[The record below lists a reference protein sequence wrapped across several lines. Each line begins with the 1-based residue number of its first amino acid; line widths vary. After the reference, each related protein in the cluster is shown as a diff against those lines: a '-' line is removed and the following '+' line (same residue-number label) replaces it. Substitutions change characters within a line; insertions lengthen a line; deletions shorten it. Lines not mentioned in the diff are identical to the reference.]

1 MEKKDC
7 SFFHEPWE
15 ATVGRSPYNSLA
27 LPHRGYRL
35 HTSCAL
41 NNDVPERQWLKESM
55 CDTRSS
61 SSKLQQQVTGEKWGQ
76 KKQVSAGNERK
87 EGGKNAQ
94 DYRQK
99 NKRGGVE
106 IPHRCSQSSSWSLL
120 PWAGHQ
126 AIATWYLYVTRTD
139 SEANGGSLHNSL
151 GPDGWNHKTST
162 WGLGMGKE
170 KVRLLNGPNY
180 SLREGI
186 FVFG

>member
-99 NKRGGVE
+99 NKRGGGWKFHTDV
-106 IPHRCSQSSSWSLL
+106 PKAAVGVSCPGRD
-120 PWAGHQ
+120 
-126 AIATWYLYVTRTD
+126 TRR
-139 SEANGGSLHNSL
+139 SPPGIC
-151 GPDGWNHKTST
+151 TSPGQT
-162 WGLGMGKE
+162 QKQMA
-170 KVRLLNGPNY
+170 VACTTA
-180 SLREGI
+180 
-186 FVFG
+186 

>member
-41 NNDVPERQWLKESM
+41 NSDVPERQWLKESM
-55 CDTRSS
+55 CDTRSG

-99 NKRGGVE
+99 NKRGGGGNSTQMFPKQQLESPALGGTPGDRHLVSV
-106 IPHRCSQSSSWSLL
+106 R
-120 PWAGHQ
+120 HQ
-126 AIATWYLYVTRTD
+126 D
-139 SEANGGSLHNSL
+139 
-151 GPDGWNHKTST
+151 
-162 WGLGMGKE
+162 
-170 KVRLLNGPNY
+170 RLR
-180 SLREGI
+180 SKWR
-186 FVFG
+186 